1 MPSRRPGARLVVR
14 GRAPGKALR
23 LCVGEVAVVSLAHV
37 VESGVE
43 SSNGGHRPLP
53 AFPRGGLLRQVTLD
67 GLAYDLGDGDA
78 PVCRQTPQPAGLLVR
93 QPDLCADHAN
103 NVGSGRCDAGM
114 TLMSAGDGRAGAEL
128 ADDAAGPGGS
138 SALGDQCAW
147 LQNRGGTVGMMLV

>member
-1 MPSRRPGARLVVR
+1 MANPARKATNKTTTAITTAATTMSTPPVPTGPTERFSAPARPFAMPSPRADFR

-67 GLAYDLGDGDA
+67 GLAYDLGDG
-78 PVCRQTPQPAGLLVR
+78 
-93 QPDLCADHAN
+93 
-103 NVGSGRCDAGM
+103 
-114 TLMSAGDGRAGAEL
+114 
-128 ADDAAGPGGS
+128 
-138 SALGDQCAW
+138 
-147 LQNRGGTVGMMLV
+147 